1 MKHQILIGTLLA
13 GGFLMSQSSFAQVQL
28 VKNSKPT
35 SRIIVAGS
43 DSTDMKAASLLQDF
57 IQKVSG
63 AQIPIV
69 KNTTAKK
76 NDIAIGTASN
86 PTLASNRS
94 ITSQLKEDG
103 FLISTNDGVLRIL
116 SGGDKGSIYA
126 VVTLLENELGI
137 QYFGENEYNVPKQ
150 QTIEIPKLEVIDNP
164 AFRYRQSQNYAMG
177 TDPVYKLWY
186 RLEEPSEVF
195 AGGYWV
201 HTFDRLLPSE
211 IYGESHPEYYSF
223 FNDKRHP
230 GKASQ
235 WCLSNNEVFE
245 IVSQRLDSI
254 FKANP
259 GKNLI
264 SVSQNDGNYTN
275 CQCPQCK
282 AIDEKEGALSG
293 SVIHFLNKLA
303 TRFPDKEFS
312 TLAYLYTMNPPQH
325 VKPLPNVNIMLCDI
339 DCMREVGLT
348 ENKTGKEFV
357 KALEGWSAISDN
369 LFIWD
374 YGINFDNY
382 VAPFPNLHILKDNIK
397 LFKKNNATMHFSQ
410 IASNRGGDFAELR
423 TYLVSKLMWNPE
435 LDTDSLTQNFLQ
447 GYYGDAAPAIYKYIK
462 LMEGALLGS
471 GVNLWI
477 YDSPVTHKNGML
489 KPELMRRYNQLFDEA
504 EASVADDNVLLT
516 RVRRARLPIQ
526 YSELEIARTE
536 QKKDLKDIVK
546 KLDLFEERVTE
557 YNIPTLNER
566 NNSPVEYCKLYR
578 QRYLPQ
584 AATNKAANAKI
595 SFLNQPGQRYV
606 PVAEQALTDGL
617 FGGSTFVESWI
628 GWEGQD
634 ASFIIDLGSEKEINS
649 IEADFLHQLGAWIL
663 LPTQVKYS
671 VSTDN
676 NTFTQL
682 ATKDIPEDRSPQVK
696 FVGIKHEAASPVSA
710 RYIKVE
716 ITGTK
721 TCPHW
726 HYGVGHPC
734 WFFLDEV
741 SVL

>member
-35 SRIIVAGS
+35 SRIVVAGS

-57 IQKVSG
+57 IQEVSG

-76 NDIAIGTASN
+76 NDIAIGTAAN
-86 PTLASNRS
+86 PTLASNSS
-94 ITSQLKEDG
+94 ITNQLKEDG

-137 QYFGENEYNVPKQ
+137 QYFGENEYNAPKQ
-150 QTIEIPKLEVIDNP
+150 QTIEIPKLEIIDDP

-211 IYGESHPEYYSF
+211 IYGESHPEYYSY
-223 FNDKRHP
+223 FNGKRHP

-235 WCLSNNEVFE
+235 WCLSNDEVFE

-595 SFLNQPGQRYV
+595 TFLNQPGQRYV

-696 FVGIKHEAASPVSA
+696 FVGIKHQATSPVTA

-741 SVL
+741 TVL

>member
-69 KNTTAKK
+69 KNTTVKK

-126 VVTLLENELGI
+126 VVTLLENELDI
-137 QYFGENEYNVPKQ
+137 QYFGENEYNAPKQ

-223 FNDKRHP
+223 FNGKRHP

-734 WFFLDEV
+734 WFFLDEIT
-741 SVL
+741 VL

>member
-35 SRIIVAGS
+35 SRIVVAGS

-69 KNTTAKK
+69 KNGAAKK
-76 NDIAIGTASN
+76 NDIAIGTAAN
-86 PTLASNRS
+86 PTLASNSS
-94 ITSQLKEDG
+94 ITNQLKEDG

-137 QYFGENEYNVPKQ
+137 QYFGENEYNAPKQ
-150 QTIEIPKLEVIDNP
+150 QTIEIPKLEIIDNP

-186 RLEEPSEVF
+186 RLEEPNEVF

-211 IYGESHPEYYSF
+211 IYGESHPEYYSY
-223 FNDKRHP
+223 FNGKRHP

-235 WCLSNNEVFE
+235 WCLSNDEVFE

-595 SFLNQPGQRYV
+595 TFLNQPGQRYV

-634 ASFIIDLGSEKEINS
+634 ASFIIDLESEKEINS

-696 FVGIKHEAASPVSA
+696 FVGIKHQATSPVTA

-741 SVL
+741 TVL

>member
-57 IQKVSG
+57 IHKVSG

-126 VVTLLENELGI
+126 VVTLLENELDI
-137 QYFGENEYNVPKQ
+137 QYFGENEYNAPKQ

-223 FNDKRHP
+223 FNGKRHP

-595 SFLNQPGQRYV
+595 TFLNQPGQRYV

-734 WFFLDEV
+734 WFFLDEIT
-741 SVL
+741 VL

>member
-1 MKHQILIGTLLA
+1 
-13 GGFLMSQSSFAQVQL
+13 
-28 VKNSKPT
+28 
-35 SRIIVAGS
+35 
-43 DSTDMKAASLLQDF
+43 
-57 IQKVSG
+57 
-63 AQIPIV
+63 
-69 KNTTAKK
+69 
-76 NDIAIGTASN
+76 
-86 PTLASNRS
+86 
-94 ITSQLKEDG
+94 
-103 FLISTNDGVLRIL
+103 
-116 SGGDKGSIYA
+116 
-126 VVTLLENELGI
+126 
-137 QYFGENEYNVPKQ
+137 
-150 QTIEIPKLEVIDNP
+150 
-164 AFRYRQSQNYAMG
+164 
-177 TDPVYKLWY
+177 
-186 RLEEPSEVF
+186 
-195 AGGYWV
+195 
-201 HTFDRLLPSE
+201 
-211 IYGESHPEYYSF
+211 
-223 FNDKRHP
+223 
-230 GKASQ
+230 
-235 WCLSNNEVFE
+235 
-245 IVSQRLDSI
+245 
-254 FKANP
+254 
-259 GKNLI
+259 
-264 SVSQNDGNYTN
+264 
-275 CQCPQCK
+275 
-282 AIDEKEGALSG
+282 
-293 SVIHFLNKLA
+293 
-303 TRFPDKEFS
+303 
-312 TLAYLYTMNPPQH
+312 
-325 VKPLPNVNIMLCDI
+325 
-339 DCMREVGLT
+339 
-348 ENKTGKEFV
+348 
-357 KALEGWSAISDN
+357 
-369 LFIWD
+369 
-374 YGINFDNY
+374 
-382 VAPFPNLHILKDNIK
+382 
-397 LFKKNNATMHFSQ
+397 MHFSQ
-410 IASNRGGDFAELR
+410 IASSRGGDFAELR

-595 SFLNQPGQRYV
+595 TFLNQPGQRYV

-696 FVGIKHEAASPVSA
+696 FVGIKHEAVSPVSA

-741 SVL
+741 TVL

>member
-63 AQIPIV
+63 AQIPII

-76 NDIAIGTASN
+76 NDIAIGTDSN

-137 QYFGENEYNVPKQ
+137 QYFGENEYNAPKQ

-223 FNDKRHP
+223 FNGKRHP

-504 EASVADDNVLLT
+504 EASVADDNVHLT

-536 QKKDLKDIVK
+536 QKKDLKDIIK

-741 SVL
+741 TVL

>member
-57 IQKVSG
+57 IHKVSG

-69 KNTTAKK
+69 KNTTVKK

-137 QYFGENEYNVPKQ
+137 QYFGENEYNAPKQ
-150 QTIEIPKLEVIDNP
+150 QTIEIPKLEVLDNP

-177 TDPVYKLWY
+177 ADPVYKLWY

-223 FNDKRHP
+223 FNGKRHP

-325 VKPLPNVNIMLCDI
+325 IKPLPNVNIMLCDI

-504 EASVADDNVLLT
+504 EASVADDDVLLT

-741 SVL
+741 TVL

>member
-35 SRIIVAGS
+35 SRIVVAGS

-69 KNTTAKK
+69 KNGAAKK
-76 NDIAIGTASN
+76 NDIAIGTAAN
-86 PTLASNRS
+86 PTLASNSS
-94 ITSQLKEDG
+94 ITNQLKEDG

-137 QYFGENEYNVPKQ
+137 QYFGENEYNAPKQ
-150 QTIEIPKLEVIDNP
+150 QTIEIPKLEIIDNP

-177 TDPVYKLWY
+177 TDPIYKLWY
-186 RLEEPSEVF
+186 RLEEPNEVF

-211 IYGESHPEYYSF
+211 VYGESHPEYYSY
-223 FNDKRHP
+223 FNGKRHP

-235 WCLSNNEVFE
+235 WCLSNDEVFE

-595 SFLNQPGQRYV
+595 TFLNQPGQRYV

-741 SVL
+741 TVL

>member
-13 GGFLMSQSSFAQVQL
+13 GGFLMSSSSFAQVQL

-35 SRIIVAGS
+35 SRIVVAGN
-43 DSTDMKAASLLQDF
+43 DSTDMKAANLLQDF
-57 IQKVSG
+57 VQRVSG

-76 NDIAIGTASN
+76 NDIAIGSAAN
-86 PTLASNRS
+86 PQLASNKA

-103 FLISTNDGVLRIL
+103 FIISTNDNVLRIL

-137 QYFGENEYNVPKQ
+137 QYFGENEYNAPKQ
-150 QTIEIPKLEVIDNP
+150 QTIEIPKLELIDNP
-164 AFRYRQSQNYAMG
+164 AFRYRQRQISAMG
-177 TDPVYKLWY
+177 TDPIYKLWY
-186 RLEEPSEVF
+186 RLEEPNEVF

-211 IYGESHPEYYSF
+211 IYGEAHPEFYSF
-223 FNDKRHP
+223 FNGKRHP

-235 WCLSNNEVFE
+235 WCLSNDEVFE

-435 LDTDSLTQNFLQ
+435 LDTDSLTQNFLE

-489 KPELMRRYNQLFDEA
+489 KPELMRRYNKLFDEA
-504 EASVADDNVLLT
+504 EASVADDSVLLT

-536 QKKDLKDIVK
+536 QEKDLNDIVK

-595 SFLNQPGQRYV
+595 TFLNKPGQRYV

-741 SVL
+741 TVL

>member
-57 IQKVSG
+57 IHKVSG

-126 VVTLLENELGI
+126 VVTLLENELDI
-137 QYFGENEYNVPKQ
+137 QYFGENEYNAPKQ

-223 FNDKRHP
+223 FNGKRHP

-536 QKKDLKDIVK
+536 QKKDLIDIVK

-595 SFLNQPGQRYV
+595 TFLNQPGQRYV

-634 ASFIIDLGSEKEINS
+634 ASFIIDLESEKEINS

>member
-1 MKHQILIGTLLA
+1 MKHQILIETLLA

-35 SRIIVAGS
+35 SRIVVAGS

-57 IQKVSG
+57 IQEVSG

-76 NDIAIGTASN
+76 NDIAIGTAAN
-86 PTLASNRS
+86 PTLASNNS
-94 ITSQLKEDG
+94 ITNQLKEDG

-137 QYFGENEYNVPKQ
+137 QYFGENEYNAPKQ
-150 QTIEIPKLEVIDNP
+150 QTIEIPKLEIIDNP

-177 TDPVYKLWY
+177 TDPIYKLWY
-186 RLEEPSEVF
+186 RLEEPNEVF

-211 IYGESHPEYYSF
+211 IYGESHPEYYSY
-223 FNDKRHP
+223 FNGKRHP

-235 WCLSNNEVFE
+235 WCLSNDEVFE

-447 GYYGDAAPAIYKYIK
+447 GYYGDAAPAIYKYIR

-595 SFLNQPGQRYV
+595 TFLNQPGQRYV

-696 FVGIKHEAASPVSA
+696 FVGIKHQATSPVTA

-741 SVL
+741 TVL

>member
-43 DSTDMKAASLLQDF
+43 DSTDIKAASLLQDF

-137 QYFGENEYNVPKQ
+137 QYFGENEYSAPKQ
-150 QTIEIPKLEVIDNP
+150 QTIEIPKLEVLDNP

-223 FNDKRHP
+223 FNGKRHP

-741 SVL
+741 TVL

>member
-57 IQKVSG
+57 IHKVSG

-86 PTLASNRS
+86 PTLASNSS

-126 VVTLLENELGI
+126 VVTLLENELDI
-137 QYFGENEYNVPKQ
+137 QYFGENEYNAPKQ

-223 FNDKRHP
+223 FNGKRHP

-734 WFFLDEV
+734 WFFLDEIT
-741 SVL
+741 VL

>member
-126 VVTLLENELGI
+126 VVTLLENELDI

-223 FNDKRHP
+223 FNGKRHP

-741 SVL
+741 TVL

>member
-35 SRIIVAGS
+35 SRIVVAGS

-57 IQKVSG
+57 IQEVSG

-69 KNTTAKK
+69 KNGAAKK
-76 NDIAIGTASN
+76 NDIAIGTAAN
-86 PTLASNRS
+86 PTLASNNS
-94 ITSQLKEDG
+94 ITNQLKEDG
-103 FLISTNDGVLRIL
+103 FLISTNDNVLRIL

-137 QYFGENEYNVPKQ
+137 QYFGENEYNAPKQ
-150 QTIEIPKLEVIDNP
+150 QTIEIPKLEIIDNP

-211 IYGESHPEYYSF
+211 IYGESHPEYYSY
-223 FNDKRHP
+223 FNGKRHP

-235 WCLSNNEVFE
+235 WCLSNDEVFE

-595 SFLNQPGQRYV
+595 TFLNQPGQRYV

-671 VSTDN
+671 ASTDN
-676 NTFTQL
+676 NTFTKL

-696 FVGIKHEAASPVSA
+696 FVGIKHQATSPVTA

-741 SVL
+741 TVL

>member
-35 SRIIVAGS
+35 SRIVVAGS

-57 IQKVSG
+57 IQEVSG

-76 NDIAIGTASN
+76 NDIAIGTAAN
-86 PTLASNRS
+86 PTLASNNS
-94 ITSQLKEDG
+94 ITNQLKEDG
-103 FLISTNDGVLRIL
+103 FLISTNDNVLRIL

-137 QYFGENEYNVPKQ
+137 QYFGENEYNAPKQ
-150 QTIEIPKLEVIDNP
+150 QTIEIPKLEIIDNP

-186 RLEEPSEVF
+186 RLEEPNEVF

-211 IYGESHPEYYSF
+211 IYGESHPEYYSY
-223 FNDKRHP
+223 FNGKRHP

-235 WCLSNNEVFE
+235 WCLSNDEVFE

-382 VAPFPNLHILKDNIK
+382 VAPFPNFHILKDNIK

-595 SFLNQPGQRYV
+595 TFLNQPGQRYV

-741 SVL
+741 TVL

>member
-35 SRIIVAGS
+35 SRIVVAGS
-43 DSTDMKAASLLQDF
+43 DSTDMKAANLLQDF

-76 NDIAIGTASN
+76 NDIAIGTAAN
-86 PTLASNRS
+86 PTLASNSS
-94 ITSQLKEDG
+94 ITNQLKEDG
-103 FLISTNDGVLRIL
+103 FLISTNDNVLRIL

-137 QYFGENEYNVPKQ
+137 QYFGENEYNAPKQ
-150 QTIEIPKLEVIDNP
+150 QTIEIPKLEIIDNP

-186 RLEEPSEVF
+186 RLEEPNEVF

-211 IYGESHPEYYSF
+211 IYGESHPEYYSY
-223 FNDKRHP
+223 FNGKRHP

-235 WCLSNNEVFE
+235 WCLSNDEVFE

-447 GYYGDAAPAIYKYIK
+447 GYYGNAAPAIYKYIK

-595 SFLNQPGQRYV
+595 TFLNQPGQRYV

-696 FVGIKHEAASPVSA
+696 FVGIKHQATSPVTA

-741 SVL
+741 TVL